1 MAERYWITGVQMTFL
16 LAAKEEQDRKKILKE
31 VSKQFIGSYPTDADK
46 KRFKEWINTAPNKKK
61 HGVLK

>member
-1 MAERYWITGVQMTFL
+1 MTFL